1 MGGRR
6 RTSSLP
12 SSSTR
17 PGTTSYGGSHG
28 ALAQTVARADWN
40 EVARDWRAGTRWP
53 GGRIQLDAAVASS
66 NMAGHRIPHHPHPQ
80 RGTISSS
87 LELWGGSAGR
97 VSAVGSAAVTF
108 YRVLGRRQKR
118 QLLRPFTSGT
128 LATLDPFLLYSA
140 TSCVGWG
147 PRRKRGA
154 ALRRNF
160 PEVQGEKIDRDLI
173 RVQGEARSPVTYCG
187 QQRRPGRVPG

>member
-6 RTSSLP
+6 STSSLP

-28 ALAQTVARADWN
+28 ALAQTAARADWN

-66 NMAGHRIPHHPHPQ
+66 NMAVGHRIPHHPHPQ

-87 LELWGGSAGR
+87 LELRGENAG
-97 VSAVGSAAVTF
+97 
-108 YRVLGRRQKR
+108 
-118 QLLRPFTSGT
+118 QLWWP
-128 LATLDPFLLYSA
+128 
-140 TSCVGWG
+140 
-147 PRRKRGA
+147 GA
-154 ALRRNF
+154 S
-160 PEVQGEKIDRDLI
+160 K
-173 RVQGEARSPVTYCG
+173 ARSPVTYCS
-187 QQRRPGRVPG
+187 QQRRRAESLADRLQGYQLSDTG

>member
-87 LELWGGSAGR
+87 LELRGENAGQLFCLTQ
-97 VSAVGSAAVTF
+97 SGCEGPSISTF
-108 YRVLGRRQKR
+108 
-118 QLLRPFTSGT
+118 SIESH
-128 LATLDPFLLYSA
+128 D
-140 TSCVGWG
+140 SCSTDYYKLHGLPHKG
-147 PRRKRGA
+147 
-154 ALRRNF
+154 
-160 PEVQGEKIDRDLI
+160 
-173 RVQGEARSPVTYCG
+173 
-187 QQRRPGRVPG
+187 

>member
-87 LELWGGSAGR
+87 LELRGENAGQPVTSAAPAGPSPLVYRGDRMLAETREIKRKRADRLQGR
-97 VSAVGSAAVTF
+97 VRSYTN
-108 YRVLGRRQKR
+108 
-118 QLLRPFTSGT
+118 QLSDTG
-128 LATLDPFLLYSA
+128 
-140 TSCVGWG
+140 
-147 PRRKRGA
+147 
-154 ALRRNF
+154 
-160 PEVQGEKIDRDLI
+160 
-173 RVQGEARSPVTYCG
+173 
-187 QQRRPGRVPG
+187 